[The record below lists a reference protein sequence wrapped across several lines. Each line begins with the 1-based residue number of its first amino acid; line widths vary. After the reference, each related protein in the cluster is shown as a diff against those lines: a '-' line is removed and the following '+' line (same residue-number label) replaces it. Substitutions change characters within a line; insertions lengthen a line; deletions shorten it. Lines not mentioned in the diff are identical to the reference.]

1 MESPGIQKV
10 SSGITW
16 VDLFSLGFR
25 NFVSPKILEQPKCGI
40 PLVQYHQKVIKRPF
54 FGFTGF
60 SFKKWR
66 AVFWLLFQV
75 FRFKKNFSADE
86 FSSET
91 PPSML
96 LSLRLTKDFDKEEMT
111 SR

>member
-1 MESPGIQKV
+1 MWHSTCSI
-10 SSGITW
+10 
-16 VDLFSLGFR
+16 
-25 NFVSPKILEQPKCGI
+25 SPKSDKKAVLWIHW
-40 PLVQYHQKVIKRPF
+40 V
-54 FGFTGF
+54 FTLKTNL
-60 SFKKWR
+60 SR
-66 AVFWLLFQV
+66 STIFQV

>member
-1 MESPGIQKV
+1 MI
-10 SSGITW
+10 
-16 VDLFSLGFR
+16 SLGFHLKKYD
-25 NFVSPKILEQPKCGI
+25 VPQ
-40 PLVQYHQKVIKRPF
+40 QPF
-54 FGFTGF
+54 F
-60 SFKKWR
+60 K
-66 AVFWLLFQV
+66 V
-75 FRFKKNFSADE
+75 FRFKKNFGADK

>member
-1 MESPGIQKV
+1 MAFHLFN
-10 SSGITW
+10 ITKSDKKAVLWFHW
-16 VDLFSLGFR
+16 VFTLKNDVLLFS
-25 NFVSPKILEQPKCGI
+25 Q
-40 PLVQYHQKVIKRPF
+40 
-54 FGFTGF
+54 
-60 SFKKWR
+60 
-66 AVFWLLFQV
+66 FQV

>member
-1 MESPGIQKV
+1 MPQ
-10 SSGITW
+10 
-16 VDLFSLGFR
+16 
-25 NFVSPKILEQPKCGI
+25 Q
-40 PLVQYHQKVIKRPF
+40 
-54 FGFTGF
+54 
-60 SFKKWR
+60 
-66 AVFWLLFQV
+66 LLFQL
-75 FRFKKNFSADE
+75 FRFKKNFGADE

>member
-1 MESPGIQKV
+1 M
-10 SSGITW
+10 
-16 VDLFSLGFR
+16 
-25 NFVSPKILEQPKCGI
+25 
-40 PLVQYHQKVIKRPF
+40 IKRPF

-60 SFKKWR
+60 SFKKYD
-66 AVFWLLFQV
+66 VLQQLLFQL

>member
-1 MESPGIQKV
+1 MARQYGDWPETVKTGDIK
-10 SSGITW
+10 T
-16 VDLFSLGFR
+16 
-25 NFVSPKILEQPKCGI
+25 SPKAKMWHSVCSISPKSD
-40 PLVQYHQKVIKRPF
+40 KRQF
-54 FGFTGF
+54 FDFTGF
-60 SFKKWR
+60 SFKKYMTCR
-66 AVFWLLFQV
+66 SSLFQL
-75 FRFKKNFSADE
+75 FRFKKNFGADK

>member
-1 MESPGIQKV
+1 MV
-10 SSGITW
+10 
-16 VDLFSLGFR
+16 SLGFH
-25 NFVSPKILEQPKCGI
+25 L
-40 PLVQYHQKVIKRPF
+40 
-54 FGFTGF
+54 
-60 SFKKWR
+60 KKYD
-66 AVFWLLFQV
+66 VLQQQLFQL